1 MNIEAKVR
9 FWAEQDPDKP
19 ALVWRTG
26 SSTYGELNRSVNRLA
41 AGLLNIGVKKGDR
54 VAVQLMNDPEFVVSY
69 LTLFRIGAVLV
80 PMNPLY
86 TEREIQNILSDA
98 QPVAVITSGKFVS
111 NILNVRPQISS
122 LQQVIV
128 TDAAAQSGV
137 IGFADLLNGAA
148 AAWPRDYQIDA
159 DELAEIIY
167 TSGTTGIPKGAM
179 LTHNNL
185 TSNIKTLVE
194 DSLQITS
201 QERTLIVA
209 PLFHIAAQ
217 TNCMATTLYAG
228 GTVYLES
235 RWESTK
241 QTLQVL
247 QDYHITYF
255 FGPPTMITL
264 MLNAPD
270 FKQYDLSSIRVIIIG
285 AAALPAEIFK
295 KYTDLF
301 GSEPMEGY
309 GLSETSPVVTFNPID
324 GLKKPGSIGLPIKDV
339 EVKIFD
345 DTDLEVPSGQVGEIV
360 IKGPNV
366 FKGYWHKPEESAD
379 ALRKGWFHTGDLAYK
394 DKDGYIFI
402 VDRKK
407 DVVIRGGQNIYPRE
421 VEEVLYTYPAVLEV
435 AVIGI
440 PDPVMGEELKAF
452 LTVKDGQQVEFGA
465 VREFCLKY
473 LAPYKVPKFYEVL
486 ESLPKTVSGKILKTE
501 LRKAAAGTG
510 GKQA

>member
-1 MNIEAKVR
+1 MNIEEKLGL
-9 FWAEQDPDKP
+9 WAEKEPMKQ
-19 ALVWRTG
+19 ALMWRTG
-26 SSTYGELNRSVNRLA
+26 SFTYGELNRSVNRLA
-41 AGLLNIGVKKGDR
+41 GGLVNIGVKKGDR

-69 LTLFRIGAVLV
+69 LALFRIGAILV

-86 TEREIQNILSDA
+86 TEREIQIILSDA
-98 QPVAVITSGKFVS
+98 QPVAVITSSKFVS
-111 NILNVRPQISS
+111 NILNIREQISS
-122 LQQVIV
+122 LQKVIV
-128 TDAAAQSGV
+128 TDGV
-137 IGFADLLNGAA
+137 DLKGVTGFTDLLDGASDS
-148 AAWPRDYQIDA
+148 WQRDYDIDH

-194 DSLQITS
+194 DSLKLTS

-217 TNCMATTLYAG
+217 TNCMATTLNAG
-228 GTVYLES
+228 GTVYLEP

-241 QTLQVL
+241 QTLQAL

-264 MLNAPD
+264 MLNDPD
-270 FKQYDLSSIRVIIIG
+270 FKSYDLSAIRVIIVG
-285 AAALPAEIFK
+285 AAALPSEIFK

-301 GSEPMEGY
+301 GFEPMEGY

-324 GLKKPGSIGLPIKDV
+324 GLKKPGSIGLPIKGI

-345 DTDLEVPSGQVGEIV
+345 NNDVELPPGQVGEIV
-360 IKGPNV
+360 VKGPNV
-366 FKGYWHKPEESAD
+366 FKGYWNKPEESKE
-379 ALRKGWFHTGDLAYK
+379 ALRNGWFHTGDLAYK
-394 DKDGYIFI
+394 DDDGYIFI

-407 DVVIRGGQNIYPRE
+407 DVVIRGGLNIYPRE
-421 VEEVLYTYPAVLEV
+421 VEEILYTHPAVLEV
-435 AVIGI
+435 AVIGV
-440 PDPVMGEELKAF
+440 PDQVMGEELKAF
-452 LTVKDGQQVEFGA
+452 MTVKGGQQVDFAEIKK
-465 VREFCLKY
+465 FCLKY
-473 LAPYKVPKFYEVL
+473 IAQYKVPKFYEVL
-486 ESLPKTVSGKILKTE
+486 DSLPKTVSGKILKTE

-510 GKQA
+510 GN